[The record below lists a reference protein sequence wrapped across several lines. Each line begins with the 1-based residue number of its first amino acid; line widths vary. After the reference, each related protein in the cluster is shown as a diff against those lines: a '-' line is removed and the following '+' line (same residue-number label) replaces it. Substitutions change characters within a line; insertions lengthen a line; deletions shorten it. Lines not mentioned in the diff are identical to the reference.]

1 MYQYNWLFEAQSIG
15 EFFKRLG
22 IFILIVIIFVL
33 HFIGVSYLI
42 DSFIKAFND
51 NYLLITTKIFDNIF
65 KRLGIFILIV
75 IIFVLHFIGVSYLI
89 DSFIKAFNDNYLLIT
104 TKIFD
109 NMVCLLIPAIILV
122 MTYFR
127 IKIKIRT
134 RDIIYKRKNKR
145 GSIIF
150 YSILLSLILVFI
162 YSLNKYTIFYENK
175 IIKNNI
181 IKPLEKEY
189 SYSDIKEGDIGIK
202 WRNRKYPSWY
212 YYINF
217 NDEYKVNITN
227 GVFGDN
233 YDLKKL
239 IEVNNILSQKD
250 IIRNIDK
257 TYLDIYTIDFDED
270 RKNDMY
276 ELFNISN

>member
-51 NYLLITTKIFDNIF
+51 NYLLITTKIFDNI
-65 KRLGIFILIV
+65 
-75 IIFVLHFIGVSYLI
+75 
-89 DSFIKAFNDNYLLIT
+89 
-104 TKIFD
+104 
-109 NMVCLLIPAIILV
+109 VCLLIPVIILA
-122 MTYFR
+122 MIYFR
-127 IKIKIRT
+127 IKIKRMT
-134 RDIIYKRKNKR
+134 RDIIYRKRNKR

>member
-42 DSFIKAFND
+42 ESFIKAFND
-51 NYLLITTKIFDNIF
+51 NYLLITTKIFDNI
-65 KRLGIFILIV
+65 
-75 IIFVLHFIGVSYLI
+75 
-89 DSFIKAFNDNYLLIT
+89 
-104 TKIFD
+104 
-109 NMVCLLIPAIILV
+109 VCLLIPAIILV
-122 MTYFR
+122 MIYFK

-134 RDIIYKRKNKR
+134 RDIICKRKNKLCSR
-145 GSIIF
+145 IF
-150 YSILLSLILVFI
+150 YSILISLILFFI

-175 IIKNNI
+175 IKKHNI
-181 IKPLEKEY
+181 IKSLEKEY

-202 WRNRKYPSWY
+202 WRNRKYPSFY
-212 YYINF
+212 YKIHF
-217 NDEYKVNITN
+217 NDGYKVNITN

-233 YDLKKL
+233 YDLKNL
-239 IEVNNILSQKD
+239 IKVNNVLLEKD
-250 IIRNIDK
+250 IIRNVEK
-257 TYLDIYTIDFDED
+257 THLDIYTIDFHED

>member
-1 MYQYNWLFEAQSIG
+1 
-15 EFFKRLG
+15 
-22 IFILIVIIFVL
+22 
-33 HFIGVSYLI
+33 
-42 DSFIKAFND
+42 
-51 NYLLITTKIFDNIF
+51 
-65 KRLGIFILIV
+65 
-75 IIFVLHFIGVSYLI
+75 
-89 DSFIKAFNDNYLLIT
+89 
-104 TKIFD
+104 
-109 NMVCLLIPAIILV
+109 

>member
-1 MYQYNWLFEAQSIG
+1 
-15 EFFKRLG
+15 
-22 IFILIVIIFVL
+22 
-33 HFIGVSYLI
+33 
-42 DSFIKAFND
+42 
-51 NYLLITTKIFDNIF
+51 
-65 KRLGIFILIV
+65 
-75 IIFVLHFIGVSYLI
+75 
-89 DSFIKAFNDNYLLIT
+89 
-104 TKIFD
+104 
-109 NMVCLLIPAIILV
+109 MVE
-122 MTYFR
+122 
-127 IKIKIRT
+127 
-134 RDIIYKRKNKR
+134 
-145 GSIIF
+145 IF
-150 YSILLSLILVFI
+150 Y
-162 YSLNKYTIFYENK
+162 KTKNK

>member
-1 MYQYNWLFEAQSIG
+1 MV
-15 EFFKRLG
+15 
-22 IFILIVIIFVL
+22 ILI
-33 HFIGVSYLI
+33 
-42 DSFIKAFND
+42 
-51 NYLLITTKIFDNIF
+51 
-65 KRLGIFILIV
+65 KR
-75 IIFVLHFIGVSYLI
+75 
-89 DSFIKAFNDNYLLIT
+89 NQ
-104 TKIFD
+104 
-109 NMVCLLIPAIILV
+109 C
-122 MTYFR
+122 
-127 IKIKIRT
+127 
-134 RDIIYKRKNKR
+134 
-145 GSIIF
+145 
-150 YSILLSLILVFI
+150 LILVFI

-175 IIKNNI
+175 IIKHNV
-181 IKPLEKEY
+181 IKLLEKEY

>member
-42 DSFIKAFND
+42 DSFIKAFNY
-51 NYLLITTKIFDNIF
+51 NYLLITTKIFDNI
-65 KRLGIFILIV
+65 
-75 IIFVLHFIGVSYLI
+75 
-89 DSFIKAFNDNYLLIT
+89 
-104 TKIFD
+104 
-109 NMVCLLIPAIILV
+109 VCLLIPVVILA
-122 MTYFR
+122 MIYFR
-127 IKIKIRT
+127 IKIKRMA
-134 RDIIYKRKNKR
+134 RDIIYRKRNKR

-175 IIKNNI
+175 IIKHNI

-189 SYSDIKEGDIGIK
+189 SYSDIKEGDIGIN
-202 WRNRKYPSWY
+202 WRNRKSPSFY
-212 YYINF
+212 YYIHF
-217 NDEYKVNITN
+217 NDGYKVNISKDIWLSRYSFKEIIKIN
-227 GVFGDN
+227 D
-233 YDLKKL
+233 
-239 IEVNNILSQKD
+239 ILLQED

-257 TYLDIYTIDFDED
+257 TYLDIYTIDFGED